1 MDTNQAPGIDDL
13 KKVADNPSGD
23 SMFDASQYAFFGN
36 DVVEEVE
43 LGGLE
48 EEEDE
53 ILSFNGIREGFSFD
67 KEEVED
73 SRPLSDVDDL
83 ATTFSKLNR
92 DPEVYRNTG
101 PIIDR
106 RPGQNSLAPDWT
118 YREELP
124 DWNGQKLL
132 DSDAIKDD
140 KAWSGQP
147 FSTLDPKR
155 TTPHLEPQRQL
166 HQNHNQQQFPSDPI
180 LVPKSSFGSYP
191 PPSSILPDQ
200 CSGHPNVAPY
210 HSGGAQMGSPNF
222 SQFPTLQPQL
232 AGMHH
237 GSPQRAGNVPQFRP
251 DLPLNNRPQAQW
263 MNNALLQQPEKPQPE
278 EPKKCE
284 ETVIEEDYPGEFEYP
299 SVPVEEEEEKT
310 ERKVHE
316 NKSSAEPT
324 APTTTVVNTVKEIAS
339 VKVVKVDTSS
349 SADEMKR
356 ILKSLNHYEALG
368 FSRHKKID
376 DAVLKKEY
384 RKKAMLVH
392 PDKNM
397 GSPLASESFKKLQCA
412 YEVLSDIVKKR
423 DYDEQLRKE
432 ESRTRSVCQTSHASS
447 HQSGAG
453 YRAEESRRIH
463 CTKCGNSHI
472 WVCTS
477 RTKAKA
483 RWCQDCGQYH
493 QAKDGDGWVELKG
506 TLPFERAHKIEIP
519 RAFVCAE
526 SKIFDVSE
534 WAICQG
540 MACRPNTHR
549 PSFHVNMVGLE
560 KTTQRSNSSRFPWDL
575 DVEMMDEDEEE
586 FELWLQQALASGL
599 FCETSKRRKSWSPFK
614 DQGSPLDDN
623 ATSSRRTRE
632 TGLGGCK
639 TEEEEKTERKVHEN
653 KSSAEPTAPTTT
665 VVNTVKEIASVKVVK
680 VDTSSSADEM
690 KRILKSLNHYE
701 ALGFSR
707 HKKIDDAVLKKEYR
721 KKAMLVHPDKNMG
734 SPLASESFKKLQC
747 AYEVLSDIV
756 KKRDYDEQLRKEESK
771 TRSVCQTSH
780 ASSHQSGAGY
790 RAEESRRI
798 HCTKCGNSHIWVCT
812 SRTKAK
818 ARWCQ
823 DCGQYHQAKDGD
835 GWVELKGTLPFE
847 RAHKIE
853 IPRAFVCAE
862 SKIFDVS
869 EWAICQGM
877 ACRPNTHRPSFHVNM
892 VGLEKTTHRSNSS
905 RFPWDLDVEMM
916 DEDEEE
922 FELWLQQAL
931 ASGLFCET
939 SKRRKS
945 WSPFKL
951 SQMKSKKQWRR
962 TST

>member
-1 MDTNQAPGIDDL
+1 MEDIGLVKQGWNWMQSQKHMCSNACSAVRRFGEKIGELVERHWPLVCSGCGKLLGLLRLGIVYWKDCILRGFRCSAKLGSAALLLIMWSCFLSLTSLSCLLYVLLSMGAAAAVVLNLGCTPGLFIVGL
-13 KKVADNPSGD
+13 FGILILWMYANFWITGTLFIVGGYLFSLNHARLVVLIAAGYAMYCVKVRLGWLGVLL
-23 SMFDASQYAFFGN
+23 SMNLAFLSN
-36 DVVEEVE
+36 DV
-43 LGGLE
+43 
-48 EEEDE
+48 
-53 ILSFNGIREGFSFD
+53 
-67 KEEVED
+67 
-73 SRPLSDVDDL
+73 
-83 ATTFSKLNR
+83 LN
-92 DPEVYRNTG
+92 
-101 PIIDR
+101 
-106 RPGQNSLAPDWT
+106 
-118 YREELP
+118 
-124 DWNGQKLL
+124 
-132 DSDAIKDD
+132 
-140 KAWSGQP
+140 
-147 FSTLDPKR
+147 
-155 TTPHLEPQRQL
+155 
-166 HQNHNQQQFPSDPI
+166 
-180 LVPKSSFGSYP
+180 
-191 PPSSILPDQ
+191 
-200 CSGHPNVAPY
+200 C
-210 HSGGAQMGSPNF
+210 
-222 SQFPTLQPQL
+222 
-232 AGMHH
+232 
-237 GSPQRAGNVPQFRP
+237 
-251 DLPLNNRPQAQW
+251 
-263 MNNALLQQPEKPQPE
+263 LLQWCDNLSEKPQPE
-278 EPKKCE
+278 EPKKSE
-284 ETVIEEDYPGEFEYP
+284 ETIIEEDYPGEFEYP
-299 SVPVEEEEEKT
+299 SVPVEEEEEEKT
-310 ERKVHE
+310 EKKVHE

-324 APTTTVVNTVKEIAS
+324 APTTTVVNTVREITS
-339 VKVVKVDTSS
+339 VKMVKVDTSS

-614 DQGSPLDDN
+614 
-623 ATSSRRTRE
+623 
-632 TGLGGCK
+632 
-639 TEEEEKTERKVHEN
+639 
-653 KSSAEPTAPTTT
+653 
-665 VVNTVKEIASVKVVK
+665 
-680 VDTSSSADEM
+680 
-690 KRILKSLNHYE
+690 
-701 ALGFSR
+701 
-707 HKKIDDAVLKKEYR
+707 
-721 KKAMLVHPDKNMG
+721 
-734 SPLASESFKKLQC
+734 
-747 AYEVLSDIV
+747 
-756 KKRDYDEQLRKEESK
+756 
-771 TRSVCQTSH
+771 
-780 ASSHQSGAGY
+780 
-790 RAEESRRI
+790 
-798 HCTKCGNSHIWVCT
+798 
-812 SRTKAK
+812 
-818 ARWCQ
+818 
-823 DCGQYHQAKDGD
+823 
-835 GWVELKGTLPFE
+835 
-847 RAHKIE
+847 
-853 IPRAFVCAE
+853 
-862 SKIFDVS
+862 
-869 EWAICQGM
+869 
-877 ACRPNTHRPSFHVNM
+877 
-892 VGLEKTTHRSNSS
+892 
-905 RFPWDLDVEMM
+905 
-916 DEDEEE
+916 
-922 FELWLQQAL
+922 
-931 ASGLFCET
+931 
-939 SKRRKS
+939 
-945 WSPFKL
+945 L

>member
-1 MDTNQAPGIDDL
+1 MEDIGLVKQGWNWMQSQKHMCSNACSAVRRFGEKIGELVERHWPLVCSGCGKLLGLLRLGIVYWKDCILRGFRCSAKLGSAALLLIMWSCFLSLTSLSCLLYVLLSMGAAAAVVLNLGCTPGLFIVGL
-13 KKVADNPSGD
+13 FGYLFSLNHARLVVLIAAGYAMYCVKVRLGWLGVLL
-23 SMFDASQYAFFGN
+23 SMNLAFLSN
-36 DVVEEVE
+36 DV
-43 LGGLE
+43 
-48 EEEDE
+48 
-53 ILSFNGIREGFSFD
+53 
-67 KEEVED
+67 
-73 SRPLSDVDDL
+73 
-83 ATTFSKLNR
+83 LN
-92 DPEVYRNTG
+92 
-101 PIIDR
+101 
-106 RPGQNSLAPDWT
+106 
-118 YREELP
+118 
-124 DWNGQKLL
+124 
-132 DSDAIKDD
+132 
-140 KAWSGQP
+140 
-147 FSTLDPKR
+147 
-155 TTPHLEPQRQL
+155 
-166 HQNHNQQQFPSDPI
+166 
-180 LVPKSSFGSYP
+180 
-191 PPSSILPDQ
+191 
-200 CSGHPNVAPY
+200 C
-210 HSGGAQMGSPNF
+210 
-222 SQFPTLQPQL
+222 
-232 AGMHH
+232 
-237 GSPQRAGNVPQFRP
+237 
-251 DLPLNNRPQAQW
+251 
-263 MNNALLQQPEKPQPE
+263 LLQWCDNLSEKPQPE
-278 EPKKCE
+278 EPKKSE
-284 ETVIEEDYPGEFEYP
+284 ETIIEEDYPGEFEYP
-299 SVPVEEEEEKT
+299 SVPVEEEEEEKT
-310 ERKVHE
+310 EKKVHE

-324 APTTTVVNTVKEIAS
+324 APTTTVVNTVREITS
-339 VKVVKVDTSS
+339 VKMVKVDTSS

-614 DQGSPLDDN
+614 
-623 ATSSRRTRE
+623 
-632 TGLGGCK
+632 
-639 TEEEEKTERKVHEN
+639 
-653 KSSAEPTAPTTT
+653 
-665 VVNTVKEIASVKVVK
+665 
-680 VDTSSSADEM
+680 
-690 KRILKSLNHYE
+690 
-701 ALGFSR
+701 
-707 HKKIDDAVLKKEYR
+707 
-721 KKAMLVHPDKNMG
+721 
-734 SPLASESFKKLQC
+734 
-747 AYEVLSDIV
+747 
-756 KKRDYDEQLRKEESK
+756 
-771 TRSVCQTSH
+771 
-780 ASSHQSGAGY
+780 
-790 RAEESRRI
+790 
-798 HCTKCGNSHIWVCT
+798 
-812 SRTKAK
+812 
-818 ARWCQ
+818 
-823 DCGQYHQAKDGD
+823 
-835 GWVELKGTLPFE
+835 
-847 RAHKIE
+847 
-853 IPRAFVCAE
+853 
-862 SKIFDVS
+862 
-869 EWAICQGM
+869 
-877 ACRPNTHRPSFHVNM
+877 
-892 VGLEKTTHRSNSS
+892 
-905 RFPWDLDVEMM
+905 
-916 DEDEEE
+916 
-922 FELWLQQAL
+922 
-931 ASGLFCET
+931 
-939 SKRRKS
+939 
-945 WSPFKL
+945 L